1 MPPTPPGGQ
10 PPALG
15 WAALTSW
22 VLRSVETR
30 GPRQRVQQAHAP
42 ASPGGNAAVGGSR
55 AAGGAGGWDS
65 VSSSLRRAR
74 TSAPGSVDCCGG
86 GKKGV
91 QGGGSECK

>member
-1 MPPTPPGGQ
+1 MPPRPPGGQ

-30 GPRQRVQQAHAP
+30 GPRQQVQQAHAP

-55 AAGGAGGWDS
+55 AAGGAGGRDS

-74 TSAPGSVDCCGG
+74 TSAPGSVGRLRRG
-86 GKKGV
+86 EE
-91 QGGGSECK
+91 GSAGRG

>member
-15 WAALTSW
+15 WAALISW

-55 AAGGAGGWDS
+55 AAGGAGGRDS

-74 TSAPGSVDCCGG
+74 TSAPGSVGRLRRG
-86 GKKGV
+86 EE
-91 QGGGSECK
+91 GSAGRG